1 MSLDKPRGG
10 MTAVSTGGSGI
21 SFARKQETNTV
32 QNLNAKKIN
41 IDFGSDDFFNS
52 FQPVQELEDTS
63 NPFKMTKT
71 SMGSSSTATTDS
83 KQNKLKGLD
92 SDPFGLGSTSG
103 TGGAMSINMGSAE
116 DDEKMMTEKDAAARL
131 KELGNRKA
139 ISSEDFINYGKEDQQ
154 IADRFSALKTTGAT

>member
-52 FQPVQELEDTS
+52 FQPVQEL
-63 NPFKMTKT
+63 
-71 SMGSSSTATTDS
+71 
-83 KQNKLKGLD
+83 
-92 SDPFGLGSTSG
+92 
-103 TGGAMSINMGSAE
+103 
-116 DDEKMMTEKDAAARL
+116 
-131 KELGNRKA
+131 
-139 ISSEDFINYGKEDQQ
+139 
-154 IADRFSALKTTGAT
+154 